1 VTTASFSLL
10 PVARSSV
17 SARET
22 LRTVLGSWADEGI
35 RDDAALLLT
44 ELVANC
50 VRHARSPMQ
59 IRLTVEHDVLRA
71 EVRDG
76 SALNPHPREPDEQG
90 GRGVLILD
98 ALASRWGVLGHPG
111 AGKTVWFELAGSDL
125 APKCD
130 RVAELILG

>member
-1 VTTASFSLL
+1 VPTATFTLL

-22 LRTVLGSWADEGI
+22 LRLVLGSWADEGI
-35 RDDAALLLT
+35 RADAALLLT

-59 IRLTVEHDVLRA
+59 IQLTVESDLLRA
-71 EVRDG
+71 EVRD
-76 SALNPHPREPDEQG
+76 SSTLNPLPREPDEHG
-90 GRGVLILD
+90 GRGVLILN

-111 AGKTVWFELAGSDL
+111 TGKTVWFELAGCGL
-125 APKCD
+125 AAPSV
-130 RVAELILG
+130 RVAS

>member
-10 PVARSSV
+10 PVAVSSV
-17 SARET
+17 SARAT
-22 LRTVLGSWADEGI
+22 LRTVLGDWADEGI
-35 RDDAALLLT
+35 RADAALLLT

-59 IRLTVEHDVLRA
+59 IRLTVEHDRLRA

-76 SALNPHPREPDEQG
+76 SALNPLPREPDEHG

-98 ALASRWGVLGHPG
+98 ALASRWGVSEHPG
-111 AGKTVWFELAGSDL
+111 AGKTVWFELAGCEL
-125 APKCD
+125 AASPF
-130 RVAELILG
+130 RVAS

>member
-1 VTTASFSLL
+1 VATASFTLP
-10 PVARSSV
+10 PVARSSA

-22 LRTVLGSWADEGI
+22 LRNVLGTWADEGL
-35 RDDAALLLT
+35 RADAALLLT

-59 IRLTVEHDVLRA
+59 IQLTVEHDLLRA

-76 SALNPHPREPDEQG
+76 SALNPLPREPDENG
-90 GRGVLILD
+90 GRGVLILN

-111 AGKTVWFELAGSDL
+111 AGKTVWFELGG
-125 APKCD
+125 CD
-130 RVAELILG
+130 RVAS